1 MMSLREIPGVG
12 ESLAQKLVLEI
23 GSMEDVERALED
35 GDVSTLSG
43 IEGISPQRAVK
54 LINSANGRV
63 GEVTTTEEGRKLHR
77 DLIDNISSY
86 VKTKAG
92 KDRLSILNPLTKSNF
107 SSIQSRRIWS
117 ENAIRFVVDDKSS
130 FDSWISHISGLSYT
144 KEPTSRIERVIVVP
158 NAEQIEKLGHI
169 NNKCRIL
176 VRSDDE
182 KWQDYLGIPRVTWIG
197 TGAPEVIPSGWVIG
211 NSNDSLYKLIPE
223 IPLQWLK
230 MNSPNLSIIS
240 NLLDQLWPINVIGQK
255 ISDSL
260 EGLEDLPLLL
270 DSLDND
276 SLRLENL
283 EKSRDG
289 LWGEIKSIEAGVNDA
304 IVSGTSDSSISFDG
318 DEVLSYYADISSL
331 ERKLKSTVADTID
344 FSIQDGTRRLE
355 AYLGETGVSIP
366 KEIFSSEY
374 PCVINREAI
383 EKIENELD
391 FAISSERSEGEISIA
406 NSTVKIMKTAR
417 QAISKFIEIDM
428 WLGVGNWAL
437 SNRCTMPEFSQ
448 NHPGVWMKDG
458 RHILLDCEADP
469 VTYGIGEVAPKGE
482 QERIALLSGANSGGK
497 TTLLE
502 TLGTII
508 LLAHSGLPVPASH
521 ASVGLLDELH
531 MLAKVSGTQ
540 SAGALERTL
549 KKLAEVLV
557 SDYRKVIL
565 ADELEAITE
574 PGSASVILGGLLSA
588 SCDNKDTNVLL
599 VTHIGTAI
607 SQVMKG
613 DVRIDGIE
621 AQGLDENMDLIVDRT
636 PKRNHIAKSTPE
648 LIVRRLAARS
658 TGQTSIIFSDLLE
671 RF

>member
-1 MMSLREIPGVG
+1 MSLREIPGVG

>member
-63 GEVTTTEEGRKLHR
+63 GEVTTTDEGRKLHR

-355 AYLGETGVSIP
+355 AYLGDTGVSIP

>member
-117 ENAIRFVVDDKSS
+117 ENAIRFVVDNKSS

-355 AYLGETGVSIP
+355 AYLGDTGVSIP

>member
-355 AYLGETGVSIP
+355 AYLGDTGVSIP

-482 QERIALLSGANSGGK
+482 KERVALLSGANSGGK

>member
-63 GEVTTTEEGRKLHR
+63 GEVTTTDEGRKLHR

-117 ENAIRFVVDDKSS
+117 ENAIRFVVADKSS

-355 AYLGETGVSIP
+355 AYLGDTGVSIP

>member
-355 AYLGETGVSIP
+355 AYLGDTGVSIP

-406 NSTVKIMKTAR
+406 NSTIKIMKTAR

-482 QERIALLSGANSGGK
+482 KERIALLSGANSGGK

>member
-1 MMSLREIPGVG
+1 MSLREIPGVG

-197 TGAPEVIPSGWVIG
+197 KGAPEVIPSGWVIG
-211 NSNDSLYKLIPE
+211 NSNDSIYKLIPE

-355 AYLGETGVSIP
+355 AYLGDTGVSIP

-469 VTYGIGEVAPKGE
+469 VTYGIGEVAPKGDK
-482 QERIALLSGANSGGK
+482 ERIALLSGANSGGK

>member
-1 MMSLREIPGVG
+1 MSLREIPGVG

-211 NSNDSLYKLIPE
+211 NSNDSIYKLIPE

-355 AYLGETGVSIP
+355 AYLGDTGVSIP

-482 QERIALLSGANSGGK
+482 KERIALLSGANSGGK

>member
-211 NSNDSLYKLIPE
+211 NSNDSIYKLIPE

-355 AYLGETGVSIP
+355 AYLGDTGVSIP

-482 QERIALLSGANSGGK
+482 KERIALLSGANSGGK

>member
-1 MMSLREIPGVG
+1 MMSLTEIPGIG
-12 ESLAQKLVLEI
+12 ETLAQKLVLEI
-23 GSMEDVERALED
+23 GSLEDVERALED

-54 LINSANGRV
+54 LINSANGQV
-63 GEVTTTEEGRKLHR
+63 GEVTTTDEGRKLHR
-77 DLIDNISSY
+77 DLIENISY
-86 VKTKAG
+86 HIKTKAA
-92 KDRLSILNPLTKSNF
+92 KDRLTILNPLTKSNY
-107 SSIQSRRIWS
+107 SEIQSRTIWS
-117 ENAIRFVVDDKSS
+117 KNAIRFVTDNKSS
-130 FDSWISHISGLSYT
+130 FESWISHISGLSYT
-144 KEPTSRIERVIVVP
+144 KEPASRIERVIVVP
-158 NAEQIEKLGHI
+158 NTDVIEELSHI
-169 NNKCRIL
+169 NNRCRIL

-197 TGAPEVIPSGWVIG
+197 IGAPEEIPSGWVVG
-211 NSNDSLYKLIPE
+211 KSDDSLYKLVPE

-230 MNSPNLSIIS
+230 LNSVNLSIIS
-240 NLLDQLWPINVIGQK
+240 GLLDEVWPISIIGEK
-255 ISDSL
+255 ISEPL
-260 EGLEDLPLLL
+260 EQLGNLPLLL
-270 DSLDND
+270 QSLDND
-276 SLRLENL
+276 SVSLLNL

-289 LWGEIKSIEAGVNDA
+289 LWGEVKSIEAGVNDA
-304 IVSGTSDSSISFDG
+304 IVSGTSDATISFDG
-318 DEVLSYYADISSL
+318 DEVLSYYSDISSL
-331 ERKLKSTVADTID
+331 ERRLKSTVADTID
-344 FSIQDGTRRLE
+344 FSLQDGIRRLE
-355 AYLGETGVSIP
+355 KYLENTNISIP
-366 KEIFSSEY
+366 SEFYSSEY
-374 PCVINREAI
+374 PCVINRESIEQIETDLDSAI
-383 EKIENELD
+383 L
-391 FAISSERSEGEISIA
+391 SERSEGEIAIA
-406 NSTVKIMKTAR
+406 NSTVKIMKPAR

-428 WLGVGNWAL
+428 WLGIGQWAV
-437 SNRCTMPEFSQ
+437 SNRCTMPEFSISY
-448 NHPGVWMKDG
+448 PGVWMKDG
-458 RHILLDCEADP
+458 RHILLDCEPDP
-469 VTYGIGEVAPKGE
+469 VTYGIGEVAPQGE
-482 QERIALLSGANSGGK
+482 RERIALLSGANSGGK

-502 TLGTII
+502 TLGSMI

-557 SDYRKVIL
+557 SNNRKVIL

-588 SCDNKDTNVLL
+588 SCENEDTNVLL
-599 VTHIGTAI
+599 VTHIGTSI
-607 SQVMKG
+607 SKVMGG

-658 TGQTSIIFSDLLE
+658 TGQTSEIFSDLLE

>member
-77 DLIDNISSY
+77 DLIDDISSY

-211 NSNDSLYKLIPE
+211 NSNDSIYKLIPE

-355 AYLGETGVSIP
+355 AYLGDTGVSIP

-406 NSTVKIMKTAR
+406 NSTIKIMKTAR

-469 VTYGIGEVAPKGE
+469 VTYGIGEVAPKGDK
-482 QERIALLSGANSGGK
+482 ERIALLSGANSGGK

>member
-355 AYLGETGVSIP
+355 AYLGDTGVSIP

-482 QERIALLSGANSGGK
+482 KERIALLSGANSGGK

>member
-355 AYLGETGVSIP
+355 AYLGDTGVSIP

>member
-469 VTYGIGEVAPKGE
+469 VTYGIGEVAPKGDK
-482 QERIALLSGANSGGK
+482 ERIALLSGANSGGK

>member
-1 MMSLREIPGVG
+1 
-12 ESLAQKLVLEI
+12 
-23 GSMEDVERALED
+23 
-35 GDVSTLSG
+35 
-43 IEGISPQRAVK
+43 
-54 LINSANGRV
+54 
-63 GEVTTTEEGRKLHR
+63 
-77 DLIDNISSY
+77 
-86 VKTKAG
+86 
-92 KDRLSILNPLTKSNF
+92 
-107 SSIQSRRIWS
+107 
-117 ENAIRFVVDDKSS
+117 
-130 FDSWISHISGLSYT
+130 
-144 KEPTSRIERVIVVP
+144 VVP

-355 AYLGETGVSIP
+355 AYLGDTGVSIP

-482 QERIALLSGANSGGK
+482 KERVALLSGANSGGK

>member
-211 NSNDSLYKLIPE
+211 NSNDSIYKLIPE

-355 AYLGETGVSIP
+355 AYLGDTGVSIP

-469 VTYGIGEVAPKGE
+469 VTYGIGEVAPKGDK
-482 QERIALLSGANSGGK
+482 ERIALLSGANSGGK

>member
-211 NSNDSLYKLIPE
+211 NSNDSIYKLIPE

-355 AYLGETGVSIP
+355 AYLGDTGVSIP